1 MAELRFSA
9 DELTDL
15 ATAVLA
21 ALGAPGD
28 IAAAVAGS
36 LVTANLMGHDSHG
49 VLRLS
54 QYSRGIEHGQ
64 ILADAR
70 PVLANR
76 HGGTAIVDGCW
87 GFGQPAATMA
97 TDIAV
102 ELATEFGVGAV
113 TVARCN
119 HIGRLGEYVATVAGR
134 GCAGIA
140 FCNSNP
146 TVTPTGGNTRTM
158 GTNPIAMAVPQPG
171 TTPVLLDFSTAALA
185 EGKLQVAMARG
196 DSIPPGVVVDAAG
209 RASTNP
215 QDFYDGGA
223 LLPFGGHKGSGLAVM
238 IELIGGLFSGIGTAP
253 SPEYVGGNGT
263 MLIALSVEAFTDP
276 TGYQRSVSEFA
287 ARMAQAGD
295 NVLMPG
301 EIEARTAA
309 DRQVAGIPV
318 PDKIRRQI
326 TALADAHGVEAGRFA
341 LRDSTRQPS

>member
-1 MAELRFSA
+1 VAELRFSG
-9 DELTDL
+9 DELTEL

-21 ALGAPGD
+21 ALGAPDD

-36 LVTANLMGHDSHG
+36 LITSNLMGHDSHG

-54 QYSRGIEHGQ
+54 QYSRSIKAGQ
-64 ILADAR
+64 IIADAR
-70 PVLANR
+70 PVLASR
-76 HGGTAIVDGCW
+76 RGSTGIVDGCW

-97 TDIAV
+97 ADQAV
-102 ELATEFGVGAV
+102 GLATEFGVGAV

-119 HIGRLGEYVATVAGR
+119 HIGRLGEYVATMAAR

-146 TVTPTGGNTRTM
+146 VVAPTGGTARTL
-158 GTNPIAMAVPQPG
+158 GTNPVAMAVPQPG
-171 TTPVLLDFSTAALA
+171 GTPVLLDFSTAALA
-185 EGKLQVAMARG
+185 EGKLQVALARG
-196 DSIPPGVVVDAAG
+196 ESIPPGVVVDSAG
-209 RASTNP
+209 NPSTKP

-253 SPEYVGGNGT
+253 SADYVGGNGT
-263 MLIALSVEAFTDP
+263 MLIALSVGAFTDP
-276 TGYQRSVSEFA
+276 AGYGRSVAEFA
-287 ARMAQAGD
+287 SRMAEAGD

-309 DRQVAGIPV
+309 DRRVAGIPV
-318 PDKIRRQI
+318 PDSIRRQV
-326 TALADAHGVEAGRFA
+326 TTLADAHGVELGRFA
-341 LRDSTRQPS
+341 LREDIRPK